1 MGKKLYTQ
9 TIVEIVLFDKQDV
22 VRTSATVVEG
32 DGINWAKFWSNL
44 S

>member
-22 VRTSATVVEG
+22 VRTSATFVEG
-32 DGINWAKFWSNL
+32 EGIDWAKYWSTID
-44 S
+44 